1 MAACRSCGAH
11 LDGRRWK
18 CDACKRGDAPAESE
32 APKTL
37 AEAMADDDR
46 VEILRALS
54 RELAAA
60 VSLVRMTDPSKL
72 GPLAKQL
79 RDTQSELARLAA
91 PKQKTLT
98 DELAERR
105 ANRRAD
111 AASSSSS

>member
-18 CDACKRGDAPAESE
+18 CDACKRGDAPPETAS
-32 APKTL
+32 PKTL
-37 AEAMADDDR
+37 AEAVADDDR
-46 VEILRALS
+46 VESLRALA
-54 RELAAA
+54 RDLAGAIE
-60 VSLVRMTDPSKL
+60 LVRIGAPAKL

-91 PKQKTLT
+91 PKQKTKT

-105 ANRRAD
+105 ANRRAGA
-111 AASSSSS
+111 AASTRS